1 MSGSGRPFDRSAAVR
16 AYLDGSQPPAVARDA
31 ATVVLLRDGPGG
43 LETFLLHRPGRMAF
57 AAGMYVYPGG
67 SVDPSDREDG
77 CPWSGP
83 PPDRWAPVLGG
94 DVPLARAVLV
104 AAVRETFEEAGV
116 LLAGGDEPTQPAQLS
131 RWRAA
136 LRDGSSPLSTIL
148 AGNHLPLRSDL
159 LVPWARWVT
168 PEFSP
173 RRFDTRFFVAPLPPG
188 QTASEDGEENDD
200 GRWVPVRAALA
211 AYRRGEMPMMM
222 VTAAAL
228 RDLAPYASVQDVPA
242 GGRDLTPLMLR
253 AVEHPAGFRYVI
265 DVRGVPVS
273 EEDFMADEGIDGTPH
288 VEERSSR

>member
-1 MSGSGRPFDRSAAVR
+1 MSGLGAPFDRSAAVR
-16 AYLDGSQPPAVARDA
+16 AFLDGDRPPATPRDA

-67 SVDPSDREDG
+67 SVDSSDVEDG
-77 CPWSGP
+77 YPWSGP
-83 PPDRWAPVLGG
+83 SPEHWARALGG
-94 DVPLARAVLV
+94 DASLARGVLA

-116 LLAGGDEPTQPAQLS
+116 LLAGEDAREQPEELS
-131 RWRAA
+131 RWRA
-136 LRDGSSPLSTIL
+136 TIR
-148 AGNHLPLRSDL
+148 AGNTRLASILVEHRLPLRSDV

-188 QTASEDGEENDD
+188 QTASEDGDENDA
-200 GRWVPVRAALA
+200 GQWVPVRAALA
-211 AYRRGEMPMMM
+211 AYRAAEMPMMM
-222 VTAAAL
+222 VTASAL
-228 RDLAPYASVQDVPA
+228 RDLAPYDSVRDVPA

-253 AVEHPAGFRYVI
+253 AVEGADGFRYVI
-265 DVRGVPVS
+265 DVRGVPVD
-273 EEDFMADEGIDGTPH
+273 EEDFMADEGIDGAAR